1 MTSIRGAEVF
11 WISLSQLRFN
21 DVRCLHQQVGRATGV
36 RSHGQVCG
44 ENCRGDEVERGSPE
58 AGYKVSK
65 QRKTVVLYNKSVAVQ
80 SGAVKSQAA
89 LSCT

>member
-1 MTSIRGAEVF
+1 MRSIKGVEVF
-11 WISLSQLRFN
+11 WISLSQLRFH
-21 DVRCLHQQVGRATGV
+21 DVRCLHQQVGRAPGCAV
-36 RSHGQVCG
+36 SRSGLRRELSG
-44 ENCRGDEVERGSPE
+44 NEVERDSPE

-65 QRKTVVLYNKSVAVQ
+65 QRETVVLYNKSVAVQ

>member
-1 MTSIRGAEVF
+1 MLVSAGWPCYGVYGLTVRFAER
-11 WISLSQLRFN
+11 I
-21 DVRCLHQQVGRATGV
+21 VGETKSSETA
-36 RSHGQVCG
+36 
-44 ENCRGDEVERGSPE
+44 E

-65 QRKTVVLYNKSVAVQ
+65 QRKTVVFYNKSVAVQ

>member
-1 MTSIRGAEVF
+1 MTSIRGVEVF

-21 DVRCLHQQVGRATGV
+21 DVGCLHQQVGRATGCAV
-36 RSHGQVCG
+36 SRSGCG
-44 ENCRGDEVERGSPE
+44 ENCRGNEVERDSPK

-65 QRKTVVLYNKSVAVQ
+65 QRKTVVLYNKPVAVQ
-80 SGAVKSQAA
+80 SEAVKSQAA